1 MSCQGRT
8 SMEGRRDRMRGGVLV
23 RVLMGLTLAETT
35 WLLYPVLRA
44 RILTLEEGPAARGVR
59 LAATLGC
66 FVCHGPLGSG
76 GMPNPRSLKGYI
88 PGFWGADFDELV
100 RDDDE
105 LQRWIEKGEIPRISG
120 HPIGGWFFSRQAV
133 KMPAFERFLQPAD
146 TEALMAYVRWI
157 RAGAWR
163 PLSGSPG
170 EGL

>member
-66 FVCHGPLGSG
+66 FVCHGPAGSG
-76 GMPNPRSLKGYI
+76 GARNPGRGGGSLPPLVGGAEVMDVETPDDPPGDNLGGGPPAERGGPGYR
-88 PGFWGADFDELV
+88 GEMGA
-100 RDDDE
+100 
-105 LQRWIEKGEIPRISG
+105 
-120 HPIGGWFFSRQAV
+120 A
-133 KMPAFERFLQPAD
+133 
-146 TEALMAYVRWI
+146 
-157 RAGAWR
+157 
-163 PLSGSPG
+163 
-170 EGL
+170 